1 MIYTQKLY
9 KNKKNIFNYYHLNS
23 YKNIGSHPK
32 ITMLSK
38 ITLLLGF
45 SLISINPISGTQNST
60 AETIKLGFKNDV
72 IISDNNNSKDSFK
85 YFLDYSSDKKKDFD
99 KAEELARIK
108 AEQERVRIEQEKIK
122 KEEEEK
128 ARQLEIQRQAAEKE
142 AKNRAIARE
151 KEQSIN
157 SPVISNHGGGDV
169 TSKIY
174 FWASQYGVD
183 GNRALRIAKCESG
196 LNPSITSSNGLYGGV
211 YQQAYKYWPARAASV
226 GLAGA
231 NILDADANIKVSI
244 MMMAKDGFYH
254 WPRCSKK

>member
-1 MIYTQKLY
+1 
-9 KNKKNIFNYYHLNS
+9 
-23 YKNIGSHPK
+23 
-32 ITMLSK
+32 MLSK

-45 SLISINPISGTQNST
+45 SLISINPISGTQNSA

-72 IISDNNNSKDSFK
+72 IISDNNSSKDSFK

-108 AEQERVRIEQEKIK
+108 AEQERVRIEQERIK

-128 ARQLEIQRQAAEKE
+128 ARQLEIQRQVAEKE

-157 SPVISNHGGGDV
+157 SPVISNHGGGDI

-174 FWASQYGVD
+174 FWAAQYGVD
-183 GNRALRIAKCESG
+183 GNKALRIAKCESG
-196 LNPSITSSNGLYGGV
+196 LNPRAIGYKGLYGGL
-211 YQQAYKYWPARAASV
+211 YQQAFQYWHARATA
-226 GLAGA
+226 AGIPGA
-231 NILDADANIKVSI
+231 DILDADANIKVS
-244 MMMAKDGFYH
+244 MMMARDGFHH
-254 WPRCSKK
+254 WPVCSKK